1 MAVLTDFDIKARLA
15 KGDLKVEPLED
26 LDMQVRPCSVD
37 VRLANEFRVFKH
49 SKKAVIDP
57 IKDHE
62 SLNDYTELIVLDD
75 STPFIIHPGEFVL
88 GRTVEKVTIPN
99 DLVARLEGRSSLG
112 RLAIIIHST
121 AGYIDSGFE
130 GTITLEIV
138 NLGKMPVALYPK
150 QRIGQ
155 LAFETTV
162 SPAEKPYGHPD
173 RKSKYQNQVLPEA
186 SRVNLDSENRAR
198 SVKVRK

>member
-1 MAVLTDFDIKARLA
+1 MSVLTDVDIKARLK
-15 KGDLKVEPLED
+15 KGDLRIEPVED
-26 LDMQVRPCSVD
+26 LELQVRPCSFD
-37 VRLANEFRVFKH
+37 VRLGPEFRVFKH
-49 SKKAVIDP
+49 SKKTVIDP
-57 IKDHE
+57 VKDKDA
-62 SLNDYTELIVLDD
+62 LNDYTELVVLNEE
-75 STPFIIHPGEFVL
+75 TPFIIHPGEFVL
-88 GRTVEKVTIPN
+88 GRTLERVRIPD

-130 GTITLEIV
+130 GTVTLEIA
-138 NLGKMPVALYPK
+138 NLGKMPVALYPG

-173 RKSKYQNQVLPEA
+173 RKSKYQGQVLPES
-186 SRVNLDSENRAR
+186 SRVGLDVEHAERR
-198 SVKVRK
+198 